1 MAASSASIAASRLLH
16 LRNPALHH
24 LTRRHLLH
32 PAAVASSSDLIQ
44 RAFSS
49 PNLSDAG
56 SANLF
61 HLENGSIDSPR
72 RRSTNPTDLNSNLPM
87 ILQWPFGSSATQ
99 IEAAAARKI
108 VPEEEEEEDTDE
120 DFMDDD
126 EDDDDDDDDDDDEI
140 DDVILDRDEDYNT
153 TRRYY
158 M

>member
-1 MAASSASIAASRLLH
+1 MAASSASIAASRLLN

-32 PAAVASSSDLIQ
+32 PAAASSDLIQ
-44 RAFSS
+44 PAFSS

-61 HLENGSIDSPR
+61 HLGNGSLDSHR

-87 ILQWPFGSSATQ
+87 ILQWSFGSSATQ
-99 IEAAAARKI
+99 IEAAAAGRKI